1 MAYLSISN
9 MKFITGITE
18 FEVGQ
23 SLYLSGMQDQ
33 NLNGLHIIT
42 AIGDFHMTTSHEVIP
57 NQPSYVEPTPVVG
70 QALTPGLSYSVISL
84 DNSTFR
90 NRVIGCCIECGAMFA
105 HNPSTMTNNIPK
117 CSTCIKPEPKSA
129 PAQKE
134 PFVYIDPDLLWQDND
149 RY

>member
-1 MAYLSISN
+1 
-9 MKFITGITE
+9 
-18 FEVGQ
+18 
-23 SLYLSGMQDQ
+23 
-33 NLNGLHIIT
+33 
-42 AIGDFHMTTSHEVIP
+42 MTTSHEVIP
-57 NQPSYVEPTPVVG
+57 NQPNYVEPTPVVG
-70 QALTPGLSYSVISL
+70 QVFPNLSYSVSL

-90 NRVIGCCIECGAMFA
+90 NRVIDTCRECGVMFA

-117 CSTCIKPEPKSA
+117 CSRCAKPEPKSA